1 MSDTTEKEMKL
12 EEFYKK
18 LVSKMIVK
26 VYTTQQ
32 QKIDKLNIEIIQ
44 LKKMLNEKQYNQDI
58 NLFTYKI
65 IGKSFKLNHSDSDD
79 SE

>member
-1 MSDTTEKEMKL
+1 MSEMNEDMKL

-26 VYTTQQ
+26 VYTAQQ

-58 NLFTYKI
+58 NLFTDKI

>member
-1 MSDTTEKEMKL
+1 MSEMNEDMKL

-26 VYTTQQ
+26 VYTAQQ
-32 QKIDKLNIEIIQ
+32 QKIDKLNFEIIQ

-58 NLFTYKI
+58 KLFTDKI
-65 IGKSFKLNHSDSDD
+65 TGKSFKLNHSDSDD